1 MEPQKQKMSKET
13 KQVLWVHV
21 VLLLFVVLNLIWQP
35 LMLRNNKKTCAYAYG
50 KHKTNGTSY
59 IKYSFQN
66 QDNNWVTATEGA
78 GDYKVKDLKTLQKMG
93 CIKII
98 YSTSQNGTIEVVDE
112 RMVIKE

>member
-1 MEPQKQKMSKET
+1 MESNEQKISKEA
-13 KQVLWVHV
+13 KQTLWIHVFLVLLV
-21 VLLLFVVLNLIWQP
+21 VLGLIWQP

-50 KHKTNGTSY
+50 KHETNGTSY
-59 IKYSFQN
+59 IEYSFQN
-66 QDNNWVTATEGA
+66 QYNNWVTATEGA

-98 YSTSQNGTIEVVDE
+98 YSTSQNETIEVVDE